1 MYMICCINLSCFT
14 KLWYRKMEKNF
25 EIRIFDSVI
34 IVFVRNLCNR
44 KMEMFTYRELA
55 AKACFRELHPTNAA
69 LIMAQSGS
77 KGKILLRSKI
87 HR

>member
-1 MYMICCINLSCFT
+1 MYMICCINLSYFT
-14 KLWYRKMEKNF
+14 NLWYRTIERNV

-34 IVFVRNLCNR
+34 FVFVRNLCNR
-44 KMEMFTYRELA
+44 NMDMFTYRELA

-77 KGKILLRSKI
+77 KGKILLRLKI